1 VNGLEVDPM
10 AIMAVV
16 GEAVVTVAVAGVV
29 VAVVME

>member
-10 AIMAVV
+10 AIV

-29 VAVVME
+29 VAEVME